1 VWLQPLR
8 AATPAPASIQQTM
21 LTKIDPASDALW
33 ASVGTVETA
42 QGTTH
47 RAPRSAAGWQK

>member
-1 VWLQPLR
+1 V
-8 AATPAPASIQQTM
+8 AATLARRNPAPASIQQTM

-42 QGTTH
+42 RGTTH
-47 RAPRSAAGWQK
+47 RARAARQAGKR